1 MQLILMVMM
10 YIGIHISKKSFVAAY
25 IGKNGYITK
34 TFKYD
39 KKGAPSFI
47 TLFPEDSIAV
57 PVFLFIYII

>member
-1 MQLILMVMM
+1 M